1 MRGFKEIV
9 LKDRCLKKGDEC
21 EYHASIV
28 NGTGSTW
35 ASCVVSEVLNPE
47 LKRYRLAGVDGLPRE
62 WTVQDIDERVMAGRI
77 GKDLVSLSW
86 IKTRDEK

>member
-9 LKDRCLKKGDEC
+9 LKDRYLKKGDEC
-21 EYHASIV
+21 EYYASIV

-47 LKRYRLAGVDGLPRE
+47 LKIYRLTGVDGLPRE
-62 WTVQDIDERVMAGRI
+62 WIMAGRI